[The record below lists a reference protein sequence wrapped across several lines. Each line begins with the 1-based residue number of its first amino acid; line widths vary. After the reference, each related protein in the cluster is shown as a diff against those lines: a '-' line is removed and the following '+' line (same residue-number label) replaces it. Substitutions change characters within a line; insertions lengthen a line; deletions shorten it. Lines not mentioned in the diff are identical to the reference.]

1 MVVSVLT
8 RIAFTSTPMEKISA
22 STDYEDAFVL
32 HRGAA
37 ATIPGEDCLR
47 LNLWSS
53 EINGTHKRPVMVYM
67 HGGGFSSGS
76 GHDLLSCDGENL
88 TSERRATMQFDS
100 TCAVCN
106 DPEGQGLRLIA
117 AA

>member
-1 MVVSVLT
+1 MVAVCPNQDCAHFNTDGNNL
-8 RIAFTSTPMEKISA
+8 A
-22 STDYEDAFVL
+22 STDEDVFVL
-32 HRGAA
+32 HRGAS

-67 HGGGFSSGS
+67 HGAGFPKGS

-88 TSERRATMQFDS
+88 TSETPSND
-100 TCAVCN
+100 AV
-106 DPEGQGLRLIA
+106 R
-117 AA
+117 